1 MLRGIEQREGGPT
14 FVELTPGIVTLLRS
28 INYNV
33 MLRYCAI
40 AYIIAPLLM
49 ESTRYIL
56 YLVNGR
62 SLLEKLLSIIVIYAQ
77 L

>member
-1 MLRGIEQREGGPT
+1 MLRGIEQREGGPI

-49 ESTRYIL
+49 ESTRYI